1 MESLACSLHLSP
13 AGAGETGLAFE
24 LRNTGDRP
32 VTVQYF
38 RPYVAFDLTAR
49 TDGTEIAIVQP
60 AYDTGLQP
68 VTVTIPAGES
78 ARIETPIRLR
88 FDPDVPPSGGDV
100 PTRWTLQHDPV
111 PVVLRATPHL
121 EGAPVGLC
129 EARWVPA

>member
-1 MESLACSLHLSP
+1 MASSGVNNA
-13 AGAGETGLAFE
+13 AGT
-24 LRNTGDRP
+24 
-32 VTVQYF
+32 
-38 RPYVAFDLTAR
+38 
-49 TDGTEIAIVQP
+49 
-60 AYDTGLQP
+60 
-68 VTVTIPAGES
+68 S

-111 PVVLRATPHL
+111 RVVLRATPHL